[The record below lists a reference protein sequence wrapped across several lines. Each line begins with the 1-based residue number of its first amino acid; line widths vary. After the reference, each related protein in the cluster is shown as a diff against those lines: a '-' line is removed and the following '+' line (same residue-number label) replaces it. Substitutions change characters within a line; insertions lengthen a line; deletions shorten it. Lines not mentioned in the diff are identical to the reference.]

1 MNVMLCFEV
10 SGKQEQVRNELASK
24 GYMSSWRTKRG
35 RDEITY
41 FLPSSAMWKKGE
53 NFSPAKAKEDLK
65 KCASQLGVKVVRAVA
80 LVVGKWDG
88 MTGTPHEGGSPA
100 MVSENMEETSEE

>member
-10 SGKQEQVRNELASK
+10 SGKQEQIRKELASH
-24 GYMSSWRTKRG
+24 GYMSSWKIKRG
-35 RDEITY
+35 KDELTFY
-41 FLPSSAMWKKGE
+41 LPSSAMWKKGE

-65 KCASQLGVKVVRAVA
+65 KACSQLGVKTVRAVA

-88 MTGTPHEGGSPA
+88 MTGSP
-100 MVSENMEETSEE
+100 VGSENSVKETVEA